1 MEEDLDIY
9 FKLSSNNTKS
19 KNINEINK
27 IQSSSFD
34 NKRKE
39 SLASRNS
46 MCSRGSLKTSTV
58 SKAYNSVE

>member
-27 IQSSSFD
+27 I
-34 NKRKE
+34 
-39 SLASRNS
+39 
-46 MCSRGSLKTSTV
+46 
-58 SKAYNSVE
+58 